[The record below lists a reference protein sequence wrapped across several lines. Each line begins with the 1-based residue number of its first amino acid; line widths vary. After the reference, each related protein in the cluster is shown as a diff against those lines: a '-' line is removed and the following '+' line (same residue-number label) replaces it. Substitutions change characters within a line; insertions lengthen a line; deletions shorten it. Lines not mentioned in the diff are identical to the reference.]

1 MFSRSSRRFLLRFN
15 IMWRLMSTTQEK
27 GSENRRVSHLRFRN
41 CFKTTFLLLIVNSG
55 RGVTQPTRSVQWQP
69 GWDFPFVTLHCKP
82 LRQQLWTARSQTW
95 SVSPVRL
102 YAVEPFF
109 VGGSKLK
116 GRTLRSRPAQ
126 YAEKQIIKGHLF
138 CYFLMRYY
146 CHMKTCCSIY
156 RVISY
161 YSIPWFHSVLLSSV
175 TKVENRDCAYSQR

>member
-69 GWDFPFVTLHCKP
+69 GWDFPFVTLQTFEAAVVNSP
-82 LRQQLWTARSQTW
+82 FPDLVGESSQA
-95 SVSPVRL
+95 L
-102 YAVEPFF
+102 CC
-109 VGGSKLK
+109 
-116 GRTLRSRPAQ
+116 RTLLCGRIQIERLRTEVQACSICSRAN
-126 YAEKQIIKGHLF
+126 YKKGHLF

-175 TKVENRDCAYSQR
+175 TKVENLDCAYSQR

>member
-1 MFSRSSRRFLLRFN
+1 
-15 IMWRLMSTTQEK
+15 MWRLMSTTQEK

-102 YAVEPFF
+102 YAAELFLRGWIQIERLRTEVQACPNLQW
-109 VGGSKLK
+109 SKL
-116 GRTLRSRPAQ
+116 
-126 YAEKQIIKGHLF
+126 KGHLF
-138 CYFLMRYY
+138 CHFLMRYY
-146 CHMKTCCSIY
+146 RHMKTCCNIY
-156 RVISY
+156 WVIS
-161 YSIPWFHSVLLSSV
+161 YSIPWFHSVLLGNLVGSV
-175 TKVENRDCAYSQR
+175 NKVDCAYSQR